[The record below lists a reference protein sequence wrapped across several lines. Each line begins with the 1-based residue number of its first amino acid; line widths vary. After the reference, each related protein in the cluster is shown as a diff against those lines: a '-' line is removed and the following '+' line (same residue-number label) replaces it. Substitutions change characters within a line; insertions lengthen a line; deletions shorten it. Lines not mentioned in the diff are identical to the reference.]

1 MVLGPLALLVLWSFV
16 HATGLVTSKLLPS
29 PLLTMEVVMS
39 SFWSGGLA
47 YDLGQTV
54 LRTIQAFGIAA
65 LIGVPLGITIGSN
78 QRIYRSVEFVID
90 FFRSTPATA
99 LFPLFMIIFG
109 LGDFAKIAVAAFS
122 ALLIILFNVAYG
134 VMNARQTR
142 RLAARVMGASPLRV
156 FKDVTFYECLP
167 QTFVGLRTAVSLSLV
182 IIIVAEMFIGSDNG
196 LGKRIIDSQITFDMP
211 QLYGTIL
218 LTGALG
224 YGFNLFFLNLESR
237 LVHWPADD
245 RNQDMTDRLTRRTF
259 SLAALGTALL
269 PAAPT
274 IAQVR
279 ERVVIA
285 WLPIMQTTAF
295 YVALEQKL
303 FEKAALMW
311 KPSVLRL
318 RTRSSTPSSRAGPIS
333 VPRVPLPESRRLQR
347 RSSPARLRCLA
358 CRAAA
363 LRSTVSTTV

>member
-1 MVLGPLALLVLWSFV
+1 MSDWAPMVLGPLALMLIWSFV

-29 PLLTMEVVMS
+29 PLLTIEAVLS
-39 SFWSGGLA
+39 NLWSGGLA
-47 YDLGQTV
+47 FDLCQTV
-54 LRTIQAFGIAA
+54 LRTLQAFGIAA
-65 LIGVPLGITIGSN
+65 LVGVPLGIVIGSD
-78 QRIYRSVEFVID
+78 QRIYRSIEFVID

-156 FKDVTFYECLP
+156 FRDVTFYESLP

-182 IIIVAEMFIGSDNG
+182 VIIVAEMFIGSDNG

-224 YGFNLFFLNLESR
+224 YGFNLFFLTLESR
-237 LVHWPADD
+237 LIHW
-245 RNQDMTDRLTRRTF
+245 
-259 SLAALGTALL
+259 
-269 PAAPT
+269 
-274 IAQVR
+274 
-279 ERVVIA
+279 
-285 WLPIMQTTAF
+285 
-295 YVALEQKL
+295 
-303 FEKAALMW
+303 
-311 KPSVLRL
+311 
-318 RTRSSTPSSRAGPIS
+318 AG
-333 VPRVPLPESRRLQR
+333 R
-347 RSSPARLRCLA
+347 
-358 CRAAA
+358 
-363 LRSTVSTTV
+363 